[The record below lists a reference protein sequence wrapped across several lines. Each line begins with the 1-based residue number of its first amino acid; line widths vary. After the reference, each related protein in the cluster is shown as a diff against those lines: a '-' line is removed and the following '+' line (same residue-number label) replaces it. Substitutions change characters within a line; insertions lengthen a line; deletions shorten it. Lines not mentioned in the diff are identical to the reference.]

1 MADNLYTYQRKR
13 KEFGRPPNFADPK
26 DGTKI
31 VGVIKSN
38 PSLKN
43 NYDLRNPNTL
53 MFDNIAR
60 LSEHSV
66 SFLPLQRYFKR

>member
-13 KEFGRPPNFADPK
+13 KEFGRPPNFSDPK

-38 PSLKN
+38 PAIKN
-43 NYDLRNPNTL
+43 NYDLRNPNT
-53 MFDNIAR
+53 MTFDNIAR
-60 LSEHSV
+60 YSEHSV
-66 SFLPLQRYFKR
+66 GLRSDLR